1 MVCITANV
9 LLSNGVAH
17 LIDQVMNPHND
28 EEGYHDYELAD
39 DDQAAVPSFEG
50 TASATISSLTP
61 GIPIAAF
68 GTRYSNLSSSLRSK
82 RFEGTQHE
90 CCAVLLW
97 TGSKCVFFLSRLT
110 RMLESYG

>member
-50 TASATISSLTP
+50 SALATATFSAVSGASDLKGLNMSVVP
-61 GIPIAAF
+61 CFCGLAASVF
-68 GTRYSNLSSSLRSK
+68 S
-82 RFEGTQHE
+82 
-90 CCAVLLW
+90 
-97 TGSKCVFFLSRLT
+97 FFLV
-110 RMLESYG
+110 